1 MQNQQPYPFNER
13 GTLDSIINSNAYA
26 YFQKLANGQ
35 KLSRLDK
42 DTLFHN
48 IQANSGKGNY
58 MLMGMIIPFK
68 QFMKLYLV
76 KYNYENTWHE
86 IYAFDKTCIRN
97 SFYTNSCVS
106 SIMEFN
112 QIK

>member
-1 MQNQQPYPFNER
+1 MQIQQPYPFNER
-13 GTLDSIINSNAYA
+13 GTLDSIINSMAYR
-26 YFQKLANGQ
+26 YFQKLVSGQ
-35 KLSRLDK
+35 KLSRIDK

-48 IQANSGKGNY
+48 IQANSGKENY

-76 KYNYENTWHE
+76 KYRYDNTWQE
-86 IYAFDKTCIRN
+86 VYAFDKTCIRN
-97 SFYTNSCVS
+97 SYYTNRCIVG
-106 SIMEFN
+106 ILEFN